1 MGKTVRAGSA
11 AVKKTSVTILQLFTC
26 LTLSL
31 VAAVVLIKGAIYFD
45 FRDTLSLTLPVIP
58 VLFPLF
64 YKFLGGERG
73 GAVRIIEGALGA
85 ASERSTFFKRHFSLR
100 FSEMRSLRRVLIGVV
115 LSLAMKFLMEGFFLY
130 TFYRKSG
137 LPFHALYGG
146 WEDDLVG
153 RFIRG
158 DLLAV
163 TGSQVVPLLAVE
175 ALVLTA
181 VGGLWI
187 GFTSPGTPIL
197 EGVFAGTIL
206 AFFASL
212 TNLSLLYARLDSLAE
227 TAASLFGGGYPQV
240 FPLAGPLLQIF
251 FYGCWTMVG
260 QQWRRERSLRSTESG
275 RTPAKS
281 RSR

>member
-1 MGKTVRAGSA
+1 MGKTARGGSA
-11 AVKKTSVTILQLFTC
+11 AVKKTTLTVLQLFGC
-26 LTLSL
+26 LSLSL
-31 VAAVVLIKGAIYFD
+31 VAAVVLIKGAAIFD
-45 FRDTLSLTLPVIP
+45 FQETFRLTLPLIP
-58 VLFPLF
+58 ILFPLF
-64 YKFLGGERG
+64 YKFLASDSG
-73 GAVRIIEGALGA
+73 GAGVLERV
-85 ASERSTFFKRHFSLR
+85 SERSTFLKRHFSLR
-100 FSEMRSLRRVLIGVV
+100 FSEMRSLRRVLIGVS
-115 LSLAMKFLMEGFFLY
+115 LSLAMKFLMEGIFLY
-130 TFYRKSG
+130 TFYRRSG
-137 LPFHALYGG
+137 VTFHTLFGG
-146 WEDDLVG
+146 WEHDLVG

-187 GFTSPGTPIL
+187 GFTSSKTPIL

-212 TNLSLLYARLDSLAE
+212 TNLSLLYARLDSLAQ
-227 TAASLFGGGYPQV
+227 TTASLIGADYSQV

-251 FYGCWTMVG
+251 FYGCWTLIG
-260 QQWRRERSLRSTESG
+260 QQWRRERSLRAAAPA
-275 RTPAKS
+275 RAPAKS

>member
-1 MGKTVRAGSA
+1 
-11 AVKKTSVTILQLFTC
+11 
-26 LTLSL
+26 
-31 VAAVVLIKGAIYFD
+31 
-45 FRDTLSLTLPVIP
+45 
-58 VLFPLF
+58 
-64 YKFLGGERG
+64 
-73 GAVRIIEGALGA
+73 
-85 ASERSTFFKRHFSLR
+85 
-100 FSEMRSLRRVLIGVV
+100 MRSLRRVLIGVV
-115 LSLAMKFLMEGFFLY
+115 ISLGMKYLMEGIFLY

-137 LPFHALYGG
+137 VPFHTLYGG
-146 WEDDLVG
+146 WEQDLAG

-187 GFTSPGTPIL
+187 GFTASKTPIL

-212 TNLSLLYARLDSLAE
+212 TNLSLLYARLDSLAQ
-227 TAASLFGGGYPQV
+227 TTASLFGAGYSQV

-251 FYGCWTMVG
+251 FYGCWTLIG
-260 QQWRRERSLRSTESG
+260 QQWRRDRSLRAAAPA
-275 RTPAKS
+275 RAPAKS